1 MPTYTTPAQAAAD
14 AARLAVA
21 SHIDVVPVGELTALE
36 TLVLDCRT
44 DSDTLL
50 FVAEELEKFAAPVA
64 EKPLGR
70 AMRQLA
76 KTLAEIAPTRANPL
90 QPKAE

>member
-1 MPTYTTPAQAAAD
+1 MIVYATPEQAAAD

-21 SHIDVVPVGELTALE
+21 SHLGTIPAGELAALE

-64 EKPLGR
+64 DKPLGR